1 MNTSGAATASTA
13 AGASGPRPSIITRTA
28 DPAGADADDPG
39 ADADDAGADP
49 ELVLLEHPA
58 ASAQAT
64 AMTAPIGTAFGD
76 LSRFALICSICS
88 LS

>member
-1 MNTSGAATASTA
+1 
-13 AGASGPRPSIITRTA
+13 
-28 DPAGADADDPG
+28 
-39 ADADDAGADP
+39 
-49 ELVLLEHPA
+49 VLLEHPA

-64 AMTAPIGTAFGD
+64 ASTAPIGTTFGD